1 MNSLLLQNREWLIQ
15 PEALQSMATSLRGLS
30 EHEFFPKKATENPLL
45 TIEDGIGV
53 IAIEGPILRKPD
65 LIARVFLGATSS
77 EEIGEALREAA
88 GRNDIKAVFLNIDSP
103 GGTVAGTPELAA
115 AVASLNERKPVYAF
129 SSGLMCSAA
138 YWVASQAR
146 AIYATPSAQVGSIG
160 VVQAVIDSSAA
171 IDKAGIKVE
180 VFSVGK
186 YKAMGAPGTA
196 LTDDQRELIQSN
208 LAEIAAEFHDA
219 VLSRGRAIPAEAMEG
234 QTFSGKQAQRHN
246 LAGMVPDR
254 AEAMRR
260 LKVYHTSVDTKSRVM
275 TTALEDQLLEARTQ
289 VDDLTRDHQAQTEL
303 LNEAST
309 HVESLRGEVEL
320 LAAEIDTLK
329 AECDEAKIQSA
340 TLIAQRDAAAG
351 QVATLQS
358 QITELEASQTD
369 FDRKLQLE
377 VARVVASTGT
387 TMPARVTPAGDT
399 NQAADLHSRF
409 AAITDPTEQTAFWR
423 KLTPD
428 QQALILK
435 HQA

>member
-1 MNSLLLQNREWLIQ
+1 VNPVIQHREWLIQ
-15 PEALQSMATSLRGLS
+15 PEALQSMAASLRGLVDRGG
-30 EHEFFPKKATENPLL
+30 FLPKQAAESQLL
-45 TIEDGIGV
+45 SIEDGIGV
-53 IAIEGPILRKPD
+53 VAIEGPILRKPD
-65 LIARVFLGATSS
+65 LFARIFFGATSS
-77 EEIGEALREAA
+77 EDIGEALREA
-88 GRNDIKAVFLNIDSP
+88 GERDDIKAVFLNIDSP

-115 AVASLNERKPVYAF
+115 AVKALNGSKPVYAF

-138 YWVASQAR
+138 YWIASQAR

-160 VVQAVIDSSAA
+160 VVQAVIDNSAA
-171 IDKAGIKVE
+171 LDKAGIKVE

-186 YKAMGAPGTA
+186 YKAMGAPGTP

-254 AEAMRR
+254 ADAMRR
-260 LKVYHTSVDTKSRVM
+260 LRVYHASVDTGSRSM
-275 TTALEDQLLEARTQ
+275 KTIEDELAEARTQ
-289 VDDLTRDHQAQTEL
+289 VANLQRDHQAQTEL

-309 HVESLRGEVEL
+309 SVDSLRGEVEL

-329 AECDEAKIQSA
+329 AERDDARNQAANLITERDSA
-340 TLIAQRDAAAG
+340 SARVSSMQTR
-351 QVATLQS
+351 
-358 QITELEASQTD
+358 ITELEASQTD

-387 TMPARVTPAGDT
+387 SMPAQVTPAGDAS
-399 NQAADLHSRF
+399 QAADLHARF
-409 AAITDPTEQTAFWR
+409 AAITDPAEQTVFWR
-423 KLTPD
+423 KLTPE

>member
-1 MNSLLLQNREWLIQ
+1 VNPVIQHREWLIQ
-15 PEALQSMATSLRGLS
+15 PEALQSMAASLRGLVDRGGFLPKQAS
-30 EHEFFPKKATENPLL
+30 ESPLL

-53 IAIEGPILRKPD
+53 VAIEGPILRKPD
-65 LIARVFLGATSS
+65 LFARIFFGATSS
-77 EEIGEALREAA
+77 EDIGEALREA
-88 GRNDIKAVFLNIDSP
+88 GERDDIKAVFLNIDSP

-115 AVASLNERKPVYAF
+115 AVKALNGSKPVYAF

-138 YWVASQAR
+138 YWIASQAR

-160 VVQAVIDSSAA
+160 VVQAVIDNTAA
-171 IDKAGIKVE
+171 LDKAGLKVE

-186 YKAMGAPGTA
+186 YKAMGAPGTP

-246 LAGMVPDR
+246 LAGMVSDR
-254 AEAMRR
+254 ADAMRR
-260 LKVYHTSVDTKSRVM
+260 LRVYHASVDTASRSM
-275 TTALEDQLLEARTQ
+275 KTIEDELAEARTQ
-289 VDDLTRDHQAQTEL
+289 VTNLQRDHQAQTDL

-309 HVESLRGEVEL
+309 SVDSLRGEVEL

-329 AECDEAKIQSA
+329 AERDDAKNQAANLITERDSA
-340 TLIAQRDAAAG
+340 SARVSSMQTR
-351 QVATLQS
+351 
-358 QITELEASQTD
+358 ITELEASQTD
-369 FDRKLQLE
+369 FDRKLQLD

-387 TMPARVTPAGDT
+387 SMPAQVTPAGDAS
-399 NQAADLHSRF
+399 QAADLHARF
-409 AAITDPTEQTAFWR
+409 AAITDPAEQTVFWR
-423 KLTPD
+423 KLTPE

>member
-1 MNSLLLQNREWLIQ
+1 
-15 PEALQSMATSLRGLS
+15 MATSLRGLS
-30 EHEFFPKKATENPLL
+30 EHKFFPKKATENPLL

-160 VVQAVIDSSAA
+160 VVQAVVDDSVAL
-171 IDKAGIKVE
+171 DKEGIKVE

-234 QTFSGKQAQRHN
+234 QTFSGRQAQRHN
-246 LAGMVPDR
+246 LAGMV
-254 AEAMRR
+254 
-260 LKVYHTSVDTKSRVM
+260 
-275 TTALEDQLLEARTQ
+275 
-289 VDDLTRDHQAQTEL
+289 
-303 LNEAST
+303 
-309 HVESLRGEVEL
+309 
-320 LAAEIDTLK
+320 
-329 AECDEAKIQSA
+329 
-340 TLIAQRDAAAG
+340 
-351 QVATLQS
+351 
-358 QITELEASQTD
+358 
-369 FDRKLQLE
+369 
-377 VARVVASTGT
+377 
-387 TMPARVTPAGDT
+387 
-399 NQAADLHSRF
+399 
-409 AAITDPTEQTAFWR
+409 
-423 KLTPD
+423 
-428 QQALILK
+428 
-435 HQA
+435 

>member
-1 MNSLLLQNREWLIQ
+1 
-15 PEALQSMATSLRGLS
+15 MAASLRGLVDRGG
-30 EHEFFPKKATENPLL
+30 FLPKQTAESPLL
-45 TIEDGIGV
+45 SIEDGIGV
-53 IAIEGPILRKPD
+53 VAIEGPILRKPD
-65 LIARVFLGATSS
+65 LFARIFFGATSS
-77 EEIGEALREAA
+77 EDIGEALREA
-88 GRNDIKAVFLNIDSP
+88 REREDIKAVFLNIDSP
-103 GGTVAGTPELAA
+103 GGTVTGTPELAN
-115 AVASLNERKPVYAF
+115 AVAALDKKKPVYAF

-160 VVQAVIDSSAA
+160 VVQAVIDNTAA
-171 IDKAGIKVE
+171 LDKAGLKVE

-186 YKAMGAPGTA
+186 YKAMGAPGTP

-254 AEAMRR
+254 ADAMRR
-260 LKVYHTSVDTKSRVM
+260 LRVYHAASVDTGSRSMKSI
-275 TTALEDQLLEARTQ
+275 EDELAEARTEVVNLQ
-289 VDDLTRDHQAQTEL
+289 RDHQAQTDL

-309 HVESLRGEVEL
+309 HVDSLRGEVEL

-329 AECDEAKIQSA
+329 AERDEAKTQA
-340 TLIAQRDAAAG
+340 ANLITERDAARA
-351 QVATLQS
+351 QITSMQS
-358 QITELEASQTD
+358 RITELEASQTD

-387 TMPARVTPAGDT
+387 TMPAQVTPAGDAS
-399 NQAADLHSRF
+399 QAADLHARF
-409 AAITDPTEQTAFWR
+409 AAITDPAEQTAFWR
-423 KLTPD
+423 KLTPE

>member
-1 MNSLLLQNREWLIQ
+1 MIAAADSFRALGNPVVRDQASSSLL
-15 PEALQSMATSLRGLS
+15 SV
-30 EHEFFPKKATENPLL
+30 
-45 TIEDGIGV
+45 EDGVATVSIS
-53 IAIEGPILRKPD
+53 GPIIRKPD
-65 LIARVFLGATSS
+65 IFARVLMGATDS
-77 EEIGEALREAA
+77 EEIGAAIQEAA
-88 GRNDIKAVFLNIDSP
+88 SRPDIKAVFLDIDSP

-115 AVASLNERKPVYAF
+115 AVSALDKKKPVYAF
-129 SSGLMCSAA
+129 SSGLMASAA
-138 YWVASQAR
+138 YWIASQAR

-160 VVQAVIDSSAA
+160 VVQAVVDRSAA
-171 IDKAGIKVE
+171 INAAGIKVE

-186 YKAMGAPGTA
+186 YQAMGAPGTP

-208 LAEIAAEFHDA
+208 LAEIASEFHSA
-219 VLSRGRAIPAEAMEG
+219 VLARGRAIPVEAMEG

-260 LKVYHTSVDTKSRVM
+260 LRVYHTSVDTKSRVM

-303 LNEAST
+303 LTEAST
-309 HVESLRGEVEL
+309 QVESLRGEVEL

-340 TLIAQRDAAAG
+340 TLIAQRDAAAD

-358 QITELEASQTD
+358 QITELEASQRD

-387 TMPARVTPAGDT
+387 TLPARVTPAGDT
-399 NQAADLHSRF
+399 HQAADLHSRF
-409 AAITDPTEQTAFWR
+409 TAITDPSEQTAFWR
-423 KLTPD
+423 NLTPQ

-435 HQA
+435 QQA

>member
-1 MNSLLLQNREWLIQ
+1 VNPVIQHREWLIQ
-15 PEALQSMATSLRGLS
+15 PEALQSMAASLRGLVDRGG
-30 EHEFFPKKATENPLL
+30 FLPKQAAESQLL
-45 TIEDGIGV
+45 SIEDGIGV
-53 IAIEGPILRKPD
+53 VAIEGPILRKPD
-65 LIARVFLGATSS
+65 LFARIFFGATSS
-77 EEIGEALREAA
+77 EDIGEALREA
-88 GRNDIKAVFLNIDSP
+88 GERDDIKAVFLNIDSP

-115 AVASLNERKPVYAF
+115 AVKALNGSKPVYAF

-138 YWVASQAR
+138 YWIASQAR

-160 VVQAVIDSSAA
+160 VVQAVIDNSAA
-171 IDKAGIKVE
+171 LDKAGIKVE

-186 YKAMGAPGTA
+186 YKAMGAPGTP

-254 AEAMRR
+254 ADAMRR
-260 LKVYHTSVDTKSRVM
+260 LRVYHASVDTGSRSM
-275 TTALEDQLLEARTQ
+275 KTIEDELAEARTQ
-289 VDDLTRDHQAQTEL
+289 VANLQRDHQAQTEL

-309 HVESLRGEVEL
+309 SVDSLRGEVEL

-329 AECDEAKIQSA
+329 AERDDAKNQAANLITERDSA
-340 TLIAQRDAAAG
+340 SARVSSMQTR
-351 QVATLQS
+351 
-358 QITELEASQTD
+358 ITELEASQTD

-387 TMPARVTPAGDT
+387 SMPAQVTPAGDAS
-399 NQAADLHSRF
+399 QAADLHARF
-409 AAITDPTEQTAFWR
+409 AAITDPAEQTVFWR
-423 KLTPD
+423 KLTPE

>member
-1 MNSLLLQNREWLIQ
+1 VNPVIQHREWLIQ
-15 PEALQSMATSLRGLS
+15 PEALQSMAASLRGLADRGG
-30 EHEFFPKKATENPLL
+30 FLPKQAAESPLL

-53 IAIEGPILRKPD
+53 VAIEGPILRKPD
-65 LIARVFLGATSS
+65 LFARIFFGATSA
-77 EEIGEALREAA
+77 EDIGEALREA
-88 GRNDIKAVFLNIDSP
+88 GERDDIKAVFLNIDSP

-115 AVASLNERKPVYAF
+115 AVKALNGSKPVYAF

-138 YWVASQAR
+138 YWIASQAR

-160 VVQAVIDSSAA
+160 VVQAVIDNTAA
-171 IDKAGIKVE
+171 LDKAGLKVE

-186 YKAMGAPGTA
+186 YKAMGAPGTP

-246 LAGMVPDR
+246 LAGMVSDR
-254 AEAMRR
+254 ADAMRR
-260 LKVYHTSVDTKSRVM
+260 LRVYHASVDTASRSM
-275 TTALEDQLLEARTQ
+275 KTIEDELAEARTQ
-289 VDDLTRDHQAQTEL
+289 VTNLQRDHQAQTDL

-309 HVESLRGEVEL
+309 SVDSLRGEVEL

-329 AECDEAKIQSA
+329 AERDDAKSQASNLITERDTASARVVTMQS
-340 TLIAQRDAAAG
+340 R
-351 QVATLQS
+351 
-358 QITELEASQTD
+358 ITELEASQSD
-369 FDRKLQLE
+369 FDRKLQLD

-387 TMPARVTPAGDT
+387 TMPAQVTPAGDAS
-399 NQAADLHSRF
+399 QAADLHARF
-409 AAITDPTEQTAFWR
+409 AAITDPAEQTAFWR
-423 KLTPD
+423 KLTPE

>member
-1 MNSLLLQNREWLIQ
+1 
-15 PEALQSMATSLRGLS
+15 MAASLRGLVDRGGMLPKQAS
-30 EHEFFPKKATENPLL
+30 ESSLLSVEN
-45 TIEDGIGV
+45 GIGV
-53 IAIEGPILRKPD
+53 VAIEGPILRKPD
-65 LIARVFLGATSS
+65 LFARIFFGATSS
-77 EEIGEALREAA
+77 EDIGEAIREAA
-88 GRNDIKAVFLNIDSP
+88 GRDDIKAVFLNIDSP
-103 GGTVAGTPELAA
+103 GGTVAGTPELAN
-115 AVASLNERKPVYAF
+115 AVATLDRKKPVYAF

-160 VVQAVIDSSAA
+160 VVQAVLDNSAA
-171 IDKAGIKVE
+171 LDKAGIKVE

-186 YKAMGAPGTA
+186 YKAMGAPGTP

-254 AEAMRR
+254 ADAMRR
-260 LKVYHTSVDTKSRVM
+260 LRVYHASVDTGSRSM
-275 TTALEDQLLEARTQ
+275 KTIEDELAEARTQ
-289 VDDLTRDHQAQTEL
+289 VVNLQRDHQAQTEL

-309 HVESLRGEVEL
+309 SVDSLRGEVEL

-329 AECDEAKIQSA
+329 AERDDAKSQA
-340 TLIAQRDAAAG
+340 ANLITERDAAKV
-351 QVATLQS
+351 QVTSMQS
-358 QITELEASQTD
+358 RITNLEASQTD

-387 TMPARVTPAGDT
+387 TMPAQVTPAGDAS
-399 NQAADLHSRF
+399 QAADLHARF
-409 AAITDPTEQTAFWR
+409 AAITDPAEQTAFWR
-423 KLTPD
+423 KLTPE

>member
-30 EHEFFPKKATENPLL
+30 EHEFFPKKASENPLL
-45 TIEDGIGV
+45 TMEDGIGV

-171 IDKAGIKVE
+171 IDNAGIKVE

-309 HVESLRGEVEL
+309 QVESLRGEVEL

-340 TLIAQRDAAAG
+340 NLIAQRDAAAG